1 MRTWVRVGSIGDLL
15 YTLMVGLWV
24 PHGGVL
30 AARTMGHLL
39 TGQLVIL
46 RYWGGGEYAFFQ
58 ACFP

>member
-46 RYWGGGEYAFFQ
+46 R
-58 ACFP
+58 